1 MVRNYDRIYVTGDT
15 HADFRDLI
23 TKSIRYSITD
33 RDLLIILG
41 DVGINYF
48 GDWRDQRDK
57 DELAMIPA
65 TILCVHENHELRPWK
80 KSYEKRRQHIKKQRH
95 YFVNY
100 SPSSQDYGFSS
111 SHIWMSEL
119 EYKES

>member
-65 TILCVHENHELRPWK
+65 TILCVHGNHELRPT
-80 KSYEKRRQHIKKQRH
+80 
-95 YFVNY
+95 
-100 SPSSQDYGFSS
+100 SPEVAELYHPIQ
-111 SHIWMSEL
+111 WMGDAAYVE
-119 EYKES
+119 EAY